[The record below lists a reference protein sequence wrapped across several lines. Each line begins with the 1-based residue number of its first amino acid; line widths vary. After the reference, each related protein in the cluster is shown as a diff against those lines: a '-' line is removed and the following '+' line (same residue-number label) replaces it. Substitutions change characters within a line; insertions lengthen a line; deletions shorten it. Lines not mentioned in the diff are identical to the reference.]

1 MMDATRDK
9 KWISPQNQAVKDK
22 LFNKEANI
30 YDIINSE
37 ELDLLYKKNAH
48 LLSRL
53 SRTGKE
59 NTHLYTQ
66 LSSLTKEKTHLGD
79 KNTVLKRKCLGLKE
93 QISLFARQHREF
105 NHQSRQLKT
114 ELNKV
119 QQLQVTED
127 TENFK
132 GQELLKK
139 QKREIKLFE
148 KKEQVYIKQ
157 IESLQTVSKQKE
169 NDQQAELKHL
179 QKEYTKNIQSLEKK
193 VQEFYQA
200 LSVERQKTVHN
211 DPAQIQKLK
220 AVNRGLSKKCNEWE
234 KQFKDKNK
242 ACQLALKEK
251 ELLILKLNG
260 LQSEVKHSAE
270 ERALTAQSLHK
281 IQEENKKY
289 KRVHQDYDQLKAKH
303 KGLQN
308 LHSERISQL
317 QSEVKCS
324 AEEQALTAQSLHKVQ
339 EENKKYKRVHQ
350 DYDQLKAKHEGLQN
364 LHSERIS
371 QLQSEVKCSAEE
383 QALTAQ
389 SLYKIQ
395 GENKKYKRVHQ
406 DYDQLKAKHEGLQNL
421 HSERINQLQSE
432 VKCSAEEQALTAQ
445 SLHKVQ
451 KESKK
456 YKRVHQDYDQ
466 LKAKHEGLQNLH
478 SERISQLQSEVKH
491 SSEEQALTAQSLHK
505 VQEENKKY
513 KRVHQDYDQLKAK
526 HKGLQNLHSERIS
539 QLQSEVKCSAEE
551 QALTA
556 QSLHKVQEENKK
568 YKRVHQDYDQLKA
581 KHEGL
586 QNLHSERI
594 SQLQSE
600 VKHSAEERAL
610 TAQSLYKI
618 QGENKK
624 YKRVHQDYDQLKAKH
639 EGLQNL
645 HSERISQ
652 LQSEVKHSTEERALT
667 AQSLH
672 KVQKEN
678 HIFRQKEE
686 KWNRRSEKLTKAQL
700 WLAKESKKIRA
711 YKKEIHKLRKNQ
723 ENMLD
728 YKNQISDLTKQKEKL
743 KSGFSEQLNLFFK
756 ERDALKC
763 QCANLKRALS
773 AGKWGFD
780 QAMLSFQRKY
790 IKVYQDQKIFQKKAE
805 EATRQNQILEEKIIQ
820 SEKQFL
826 QEKEESE
833 SQIRKQKDKYISELQ
848 GELKASKEYK
858 QDLEN
863 QIQSLKL
870 DSENLF
876 LKEKEQMQNEIKNLK
891 WGQDKSLLHIE
902 ENHTKEIENL
912 KFDYGKRMKNLENS
926 FEKKLQHIRIEME
939 NDLCS
944 EKKRHE
950 IFKNMKVKQI
960 QELKDSLS
968 LLQTQHHELKT
979 KKFVLEKSLKETK
992 KNLDQ
997 YLKNSKK
1004 WEDQNENLRVL
1015 WQDLQKQNETKDQQ
1029 IRALQKLN
1037 RSLSLSLNQNKKK
1050 ERPVQNRKSFF
1061 SNQALSAQDDLEGDL
1076 QKSPNHVLADIHFD

>member
-1 MMDATRDK
+1 MMDTTRDK

-48 LLSRL
+48 LLGRL

-79 KNTVLKRKCLGLKE
+79 KNTVLKSKCLGLKE

-114 ELNKV
+114 ELKKV

-169 NDQQAELKHL
+169 NDQQAALKHL

-193 VQEFYQA
+193 VQEFYRA

-270 ERALTAQSLHK
+270 ERALTARSLHK
-281 IQEENKKY
+281 I
-289 KRVHQDYDQLKAKH
+289 
-303 KGLQN
+303 
-308 LHSERISQL
+308 
-317 QSEVKCS
+317 
-324 AEEQALTAQSLHKVQ
+324 Q

-364 LHSERIS
+364 LHSERVS
-371 QLQSEVKCSAEE
+371 QIQSEVKRSAEE
-383 QALTAQ
+383 QALTVR
-389 SLYKIQ
+389 SLHKIQ
-395 GENKKYKRVHQ
+395 EENKKYKRVHQ
-406 DYDQLKAKHEGLQNL
+406 DYDRLKAKHEDLQNLHSERVSQLQSEVKHSAEEQALTARSLHKIQEENKKYKRVQQDYDQLKAKHEGLQKSYSERIGQLQSEVKHSVEEQALTARSLHKIQEENKKYKRVHQDYDRLKAKHEDLQKSYLERIGQLQSEVKHSAEEQALTARNLHKIQEENKKYKRVHQDYDRLKAKHEGLQNL
-421 HSERINQLQSE
+421 HSER
-432 VKCSAEEQALTAQ
+432 V
-445 SLHKVQ
+445 
-451 KESKK
+451 
-456 YKRVHQDYDQ
+456 
-466 LKAKHEGLQNLH
+466 
-478 SERISQLQSEVKH
+478 SQLQSEVKR
-491 SSEEQALTAQSLHK
+491 SVEEQALTARSLHK
-505 VQEENKKY
+505 IQKENKKY
-513 KRVHQDYDQLKAK
+513 KRVHQDYDRLKAK
-526 HKGLQNLHSERIS
+526 HEDLQNLHSERVS
-539 QLQSEVKCSAEE
+539 QLQSEVKRSAEE

-556 QSLHKVQEENKK
+556 RNLHK
-568 YKRVHQDYDQLKA
+568 
-581 KHEGL
+581 
-586 QNLHSERI
+586 I
-594 SQLQSE
+594 
-600 VKHSAEERAL
+600 
-610 TAQSLYKI
+610 
-618 QGENKK
+618 
-624 YKRVHQDYDQLKAKH
+624 
-639 EGLQNL
+639 
-645 HSERISQ
+645 
-652 LQSEVKHSTEERALT
+652 
-667 AQSLH
+667 
-672 KVQKEN
+672 QKEN

-790 IKVYQDQKIFQKKAE
+790 IKVHQDQKIFQKKAE

-858 QDLEN
+858 QELEN

-891 WGQDKSLLHIE
+891 WGQDKNLLHIE

-912 KFDYGKRMKNLENS
+912 KFDYEKRMKNSENS